1 MFGRTVSVD
10 GKEYFV
16 FCCPETP
23 HSEILMRAIRMAE
36 RDEAEARAKHPDHI
50 AYRRM
55 LNSVREACE

>member
-1 MFGRTVSVD
+1 MFGRTVTVD

-16 FCCPETP
+16 SCCPDTP
-23 HSEILMRAIRMAE
+23 YSEILTRAARMAE
-36 RDEAEARAKHPDHI
+36 RDEAAALARNLDHI